1 MKTGIVV
8 LCFIFLVF
16 TGVAFG
22 QQEISTDTKEYI
34 GETATANLTPEE
46 LAEMEGDFLYDP
58 STTNQYTPNIMKQA
72 ISSVIEMIQDGAIEA
87 R

>member
-1 MKTGIVV
+1 MKKLVIGIC
-8 LCFIFLVF
+8 LIFLII
-16 TGVAFG
+16 GGQAFG
-22 QQEISTDTKEYI
+22 QDNSIDTKEYV

-58 STTNQYTPNIMKQA
+58 STTNQYTPNIKKQA
-72 ISSVIEMIQDGAIEA
+72 LSSIIEMIQDGTIET